1 MSLANFAL
9 LVCYRIFFH
18 LRVGHHRL
26 CVGHRGEIMTVRRS
40 LSLARD
46 NDCFG
51 LRLDGLSLRLS

>member
-1 MSLANFAL
+1 MSLANSLFWFA
-9 LVCYRIFFH
+9 IGFFSH

-26 CVGHRGEIMTVRRS
+26 RVGHRGEIMTVRRS
-40 LSLARD
+40 LSLGRD